1 MDKNL
6 NASLPAGVSLFDY
19 RLNVRRVYLHARQ
32 SSFCSNIPSETLAHM
47 RAVLL
52 GDVAPPHVTKALHD
66 LRLVKDAIAAGAVV
80 SKQIQDM
87 TGEDQRVRSLSDIV
101 DGMIKTLE
109 GE

>member
-19 RLNVRRVYLHARQ
+19 RIDVNRVYYTAKM
-32 SSFCSNIPSETLAHM
+32 SASCSNVQPETLDHM
-47 RAVLL
+47 RSVLL
-52 GDVAPPHVTKALHD
+52 GAVGPERVAKVLFD
-66 LRLVKDAIAAGAVV
+66 LNLIKDAIAAGAVL
-80 SKQIQDM
+80 SKLLH
-87 TGEDQRVRSLSDIV
+87 TELGEDQRVRSLSEIV